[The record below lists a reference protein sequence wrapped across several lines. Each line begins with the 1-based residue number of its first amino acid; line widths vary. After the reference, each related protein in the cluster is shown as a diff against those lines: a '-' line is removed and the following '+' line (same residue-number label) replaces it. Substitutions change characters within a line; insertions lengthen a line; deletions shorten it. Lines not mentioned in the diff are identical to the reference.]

1 MATSRSANRPG
12 GLLAVAL
19 RELDW
24 IWHDRVALFL
34 VVGVPLLAFALLS
47 LTFSNAVVRDLRVDV
62 VDRDQ
67 TQTSATFVLAVN
79 AAPGVA
85 VTRRS
90 TDLTGAMQAVRSGE
104 AIAAVYLPRDL
115 ERDVQAGKRPQIVV
129 FYNKQYFTPG
139 NIASGALSSALS
151 EAIAELPTVPGPSGY
166 SPGPLVV
173 EQYVLTNPALNY
185 VQFLL
190 RAILPMVLH
199 VVVAI
204 AAGYAVG
211 SEFGRRSLHEWL
223 ATADGDPLTALIGKL
238 APYFGI
244 FMLQL
249 VIAALTIH
257 GGFQVPFR
265 GDSLIAGVAG
275 CLFIAAYLCVG
286 ALLQLLARN
295 LAFGLSLTGIF
306 CSPAF
311 GFVGVG
317 FPVLGMNEFAR
328 SWGSLLPLRW
338 YMQVL
343 SDQAARGTPAQ
354 DSIEP
359 LALLAA
365 LAVAFLVLAT
375 LRLRSIAGKDVPK
388 EPPSDESDIGRT
400 GIVGAFISE
409 YGGALRDRGA
419 FGLLVLAPIIYGLFY
434 PQPYL
439 GQLVRA
445 IPIAVVD
452 DDSTEMSRRLVQGL
466 NAHEAI
472 RIAARPSTLADAQVA
487 LQRREVFAIV
497 DIPAG
502 TERDVLAGRKARLP
516 AYVDSVYF
524 LLYNRTL
531 QGILESIGAV
541 NADLQAQGARPDGSL
556 YRAALAKSSPVEM
569 LSQPLFNPTG
579 GYASYI
585 VPAAFVLIL
594 QQTLLMGSASLGG
607 VAFEQGGQGA
617 RRRRGGLAVLG
628 QALAHLL
635 LALPGSTLFLVVLPR
650 VYGFSATTHLG
661 YLLAF
666 LLPFILSISF
676 LGQFVSTW
684 FTRRETAVLLFIAVS
699 LPLFF
704 LVGVAWPVEA
714 IPPALHAASFIFPS
728 TSAIDGLVRINQM
741 DARIADVFNDWMRL
755 WALALLY
762 GALATLATGAFF
774 RRETVRERAA

>member
-1 MATSRSANRPG
+1 MMAAESPA
-12 GLLAVAL
+12 GLIAVAR

-34 VVGVPLLAFALLS
+34 VVGVPLLAFAVLS
-47 LTFSNAVVRDLRVDV
+47 LTFSNAVIRDLRVDV
-62 VDRDQ
+62 VDGDN
-67 TQTSATFVLAVN
+67 TPTSAIFIQAVN

-90 TDLTGAMQAVRSGE
+90 TDLNGAMRAVRSGE
-104 AIAAVYLPRDL
+104 AIAAVYIPRNL
-115 ERDVQAGKRPQIVV
+115 ERDIEAGKRPQIVI
-129 FYNKQYFTPG
+129 FHNKQFFTPG
-139 NIASGALSSALS
+139 NMASSALS
-151 EAIAELPTVPGPSGY
+151 SSLSAAMAELPKAPGRSGY

-173 EQYVLTNPALNY
+173 EQYVLTNPAMNY
-185 VQFLL
+185 AQFLL

-199 VVVAI
+199 VVIAI
-204 AAGYAVG
+204 SAGYAVG
-211 SEFGRRSLHEWL
+211 SEFGRRNLQEWL
-223 ATADGDPLTALIGKL
+223 RTAGGSPLTALLGKL

-244 FMLQL
+244 FVLLL
-249 VIAALTIH
+249 VVEAITIH
-257 GGFQVPFR
+257 DGFGVPFR
-265 GDSLIAGVAG
+265 GDSALTGGAG

-286 ALLQLLARN
+286 ALFQLLVRN

-311 GFVGVG
+311 GFAGVG
-317 FPVLGMNEFAR
+317 FPVLAMGDFAR
-328 SWGSLLPLRW
+328 WWGSLLPMRW

-343 SDQAARGTPAQ
+343 SDQAARGAPVR

-359 LALLAA
+359 LAMLAGLAA
-365 LAVAFLVLAT
+365 LFLGLAM
-375 LRLRSIAGKDVPK
+375 LRLRSIAGRPIPEEMPEADWG
-388 EPPSDESDIGRT
+388 SGR
-400 GIVGAFISE
+400 VGVARAFAAE
-409 YGGALRDRGA
+409 YGRALRDRGS
-419 FGLLVLAPIIYGLFY
+419 FGLLVLAPLIYGLFY

-452 DDSTEMSRRLVQGL
+452 DDSTEVSRRLVQGL

-472 RIAARPSTLADAQVA
+472 RVAARPSTLAEAQAA
-487 LQRREVFAIV
+487 LHRREVFAIL

-502 TERDVLAGRKARLP
+502 TERDVLAGRRARLP

-531 QGILESIGAV
+531 QGILEATSAV
-541 NADLQAQGARPDGSL
+541 NADLQSGDVRPDGSL
-556 YRAALAKSSPVEM
+556 YRSALARSSPVEV
-569 LSQPLFNPTG
+569 LNQPLFNPTG

-585 VPAAFVLIL
+585 VPAAFMLIL
-594 QQTLLMGSASLGG
+594 QQTLLMGAATLGG

-617 RRRRGGLAVLG
+617 RRRRGGFAAVLG

-635 LALPGSTLFLVVLPR
+635 LALPGAVLFLVVLPR
-650 VYGFSATTHLG
+650 VYGFSATMKLG
-661 YLLAF
+661 DLLAF
-666 LLPFILSISF
+666 LLPFILSVSF

-684 FTRRETAVLLFIAVS
+684 FTRRETAVLLFIAIS

-714 IPPALHAASFIFPS
+714 IPPALHAISFIFPS

-741 DARIADVFNDWMRL
+741 DAGLADVFTDWVRL
-755 WALALLY
+755 WSLTLLY
-762 GALATLATGAFF
+762 GVLAGLASGPLL
-774 RRETVRERAA
+774 RRETSHERTA